1 MANHPDF
8 DFYSTKTINCFN
20 NGMAEFTPAARRAGN
35 DREYR
40 RPTCPPPYP
49 PCPPPCCPTLIA
61 GPIGPMGPAGPI
73 GPAGPVGPRGPAGP
87 TGATGATGAAG
98 PTGPVGPAGP
108 VYVPDVLAASN
119 TEQRQSTVGGSVAFT
134 EDILATGTTITHIA
148 GRSDIYLNQPG
159 VYQVVFQTTAVP
171 AADAELPDD
180 LTVSL
185 SLNGATAA
193 INSVSHRF
201 TSAGETAALTL
212 TMPVTVETAPS
223 YITFSTSSG
232 DFILFN
238 TYVTVVRLGE
248 NA

>member
-1 MANHPDF
+1 M
-8 DFYSTKTINCFN
+8 
-20 NGMAEFTPAARRAGN
+20 
-35 DREYR
+35 
-40 RPTCPPPYP
+40 
-49 PCPPPCCPTLIA
+49 
-61 GPIGPMGPAGPI
+61 
-73 GPAGPVGPRGPAGP
+73 
-87 TGATGATGAAG
+87 
-98 PTGPVGPAGP
+98 
-108 VYVPDVLAASN
+108 PDVLAASN
-119 TEQRQSTVGGSVAFT
+119 TEQRQSTAGGSVAFT